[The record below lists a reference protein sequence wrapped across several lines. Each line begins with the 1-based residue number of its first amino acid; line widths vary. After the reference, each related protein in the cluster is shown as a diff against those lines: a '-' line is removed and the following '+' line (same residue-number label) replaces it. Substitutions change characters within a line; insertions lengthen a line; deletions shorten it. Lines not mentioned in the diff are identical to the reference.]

1 MKKEG
6 GKLKAVDVMLTV
18 GADGLAATME
28 TTLTMATALTLT
40 DVQIGT
46 RSQPLVVRVLGGAVF
61 IIHWAVSGCCES
73 RCAKNRLVMA
83 Y

>member
-46 RSQPLVVRVLGGAVF
+46 RSQPLVVRV
-61 IIHWAVSGCCES
+61 
-73 RCAKNRLVMA
+73 
-83 Y
+83 